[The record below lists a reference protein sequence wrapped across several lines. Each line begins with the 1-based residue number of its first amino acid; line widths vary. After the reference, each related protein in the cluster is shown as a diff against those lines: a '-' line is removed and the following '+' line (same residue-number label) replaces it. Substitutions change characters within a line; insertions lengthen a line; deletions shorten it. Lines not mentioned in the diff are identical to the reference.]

1 MSTSSSTSIVPLLGR
16 LLTSLIFVASG
27 LMKVASFS
35 MMAGFA
41 ASKGM
46 PMPSL
51 MIAGAAAVEI
61 LGGLAILAGF
71 QTKIAAWILFLFLI
85 PTTAMFHNFWA
96 MQGAD
101 RMDNQGHF
109 MKNLAI
115 MGGLLFIA
123 TFGAGGYSVDSRA
136 AAKA

>member
-1 MSTSSSTSIVPLLGR
+1 MSTDSSSSIVPLLGR
-16 LLTSLIFVASG
+16 FLISIIFILSG
-27 LMKVASFS
+27 VNKVASFS
-35 MMAGFA
+35 MMTGFV

-46 PMPSL
+46 PLPYL
-51 MIAGAAAVEI
+51 MIGGAAAVEI

-85 PTTAMFHNFWA
+85 PTTAMFHNFWV

-115 MGGLLFIA
+115 MGGLLFVA
-123 TFGAGGYSVDSRA
+123 AFGAGSYSVDSRTA
-136 AAKA
+136 ARA

>member
-1 MSTSSSTSIVPLLGR
+1 MSADSSSSIVPLLGR
-16 LLTSLIFVASG
+16 LLISLIFVASG

-35 MMAGFA
+35 MMTGFV

-46 PMPSL
+46 PLPTL
-51 MIAGAAAVEI
+51 MIGGAAAVEI
-61 LGGLAILAGF
+61 LGGLAILTGF

-85 PTTAMFHNFWA
+85 PTTALFHNFWA

-101 RMDNQGHF
+101 RVNNQGHF

-123 TFGAGGYSVDSRA
+123 TFGAGGYSVDSRT